1 MSVFKTLKKRIKKMI
16 RKLGTEDYG
25 DIIFKNNETILTNK
39 IYVGKDCSFGG
50 TEFIHLGE
58 KIIFGD
64 GTKLVAIS
72 SFVSS
77 IAKQEFKPIIK
88 IGSNVQVTASLQ
100 VYAMKEI
107 VIEDNVL
114 FASNVFIS
122 DGFHGYNRIDVAY
135 KDQPISELES
145 IHIGEGSWIGQNVVI
160 MPGVSVG
167 KFSIVG
173 ANSVVTK
180 SVPAYCIAA
189 GVPAR
194 IIKRWDFAKSEWIE
208 SKKEYKISEE

>member
-1 MSVFKTLKKRIKKMI
+1 MSFLKSIKRSIKKMI
-16 RKLGTEDYG
+16 RKLGTEDYSE
-25 DIIFKNNETILTNK
+25 IVFKNNQTILTNK
-39 IYVGKDCSFGG
+39 IYVGKDCSFHG
-50 TEFIHLGE
+50 TEFIQLGE

-77 IAKQEFKPIIK
+77 IANQEFKPIIK
-88 IGSNVQVTASLQ
+88 IGRNVQVTASLQ

-107 VIEDNVL
+107 VIEDDVL

-122 DGFHGYNRIDVAY
+122 DGFHGYDRIDRPY
-135 KDQPISELES
+135 KDQAIGNLEA

-160 MPGVSVG
+160 MPGVVIG
-167 KFSIVG
+167 KFSIIG

-180 SVPAYCIAA
+180 SIPAYSIAA
-189 GVPAR
+189 GAPAR
-194 IIKRWDFAKSEWIE
+194 IIKQWDFSKNEWTA
-208 SKKEYKISEE
+208 SKEEYKISEE

>member
-1 MSVFKTLKKRIKKMI
+1 MSGFKNVKKRIKKMI
-16 RKLGTEDYG
+16 RQLIAEDYG

-39 IYVGKDCSFGG
+39 IYVGKNCSFVG

-77 IAKQEFKPIIK
+77 ITKQEFKPSIK
-88 IGSNVQVTASLQ
+88 IGNNVQVTANLQ

-122 DGFHGYNRIDVAY
+122 DGFHGYDRIDVAY
-135 KDQPISELES
+135 KDQPISNLES
-145 IHIGEGSWIGQNVVI
+145 IYIGEGSWIGQNVVI
-160 MPGVSVG
+160 LPGVSVG

-173 ANSVVTK
+173 ANSVITK
-180 SVPAYCIAA
+180 SIPAYCIAA

-194 IIKRWDFAKSEWIE
+194 IIKRWDLAKNEWIQ
-208 SKKEYKISEE
+208 SKEEYKISEG